1 MKRIKAI
8 LMSLALLVGLSG
20 AVLVPVTAHA
30 ATAKSEVCQAL
41 QSGSDCSKNNTG
53 SVDVSSLVAT
63 IINIMSLIV
72 GVAAV
77 IMLIVA
83 GIRYVTSGGDSNT
96 ISEAKNTI
104 IYALVGLVVA
114 ALAQVLVKFVLQRVT
129 TGQ

>member
-1 MKRIKAI
+1 M
-8 LMSLALLVGLSG
+8 LLVGLTG
-20 AVLVPVTAHA
+20 GVLVPVAVHA
-30 ATAKSEVCQAL
+30 DSAKADVCQAL
-41 QSGSDCSKNNTG
+41 QSGSDCNTNGTG

-114 ALAQVLVKFVLQRVT
+114 GAAQLLVQFVLNKL
-129 TGQ
+129 